1 MGPAS
6 GNGEQEEAP
15 LRASVDGCDVEGW
28 RENEGEK
35 GWNVDACFV
44 RRVGE
49 CGKGQRWRAAA
60 ASLAWA
66 PGAVQTLVLVFAAQE
81 TPRTCLQDVCEGC
94 RDHGWTWHQ
103 PSHSV
108 VSAFD
113 LVCERAWM
121 LQFLNVIYF
130 AGFLFGAGYY
140 SSLSD
145 RTGRKRA
152 LFLSCATSAGVAS
165 LSAIAPNY
173 WTLAITRCMTGFT
186 NAGIG
191 LAAFVLTMEYVGPNV
206 RGRVGLVTHC
216 FFTAGL
222 CLLPAVAY
230 FVRDWR
236 ALMAFS
242 SLSALLYLPI
252 CHWLPESPRW
262 LLVHGKEQE
271 ARTVLES
278 MAEANGTHL
287 GEIQF
292 VAHPQEEESKP
303 GLKSLLGTKERRSKL
318 LVLAYTWC
326 MISAVYYG
334 LQLGVGDLAGTIY
347 VNFFLQSIIEIPST
361 LTAAFTV
368 DRVGRRPTFVTALL
382 GAAAGCFV
390 CAYST
395 GTVGMIGAIMGKFFV
410 TGAFNSAFLYTS
422 EMFPTVVR
430 NGAVGLC
437 SQAARIGGIMAPA
450 VIYMGTA
457 LDSTATYYVIFG
469 LVMSLAGLL
478 SLNLPETRGVYL
490 SDSLEDTAPIH
501 D

>member
-1 MGPAS
+1 MRDVQAHGD
-6 GNGEQEEAP
+6 GEEVP
-15 LRASVDGCDVEGW
+15 LRGSVDGCDVEG
-28 RENEGEK
+28 RKEDVDEK
-35 GWNVDACFV
+35 GWDVDTCFV

-49 CGKGQRWRAAA
+49 CGRGQRWRAAA

-66 PGAVQTLVLVFAAQE
+66 PGAVQTLVLVFAAQQV
-81 TPRTCLQDVCEGC
+81 PRTCLQDDCEGC
-94 RDHGWTWHQ
+94 RDPGWTWQQ
-103 PSHSV
+103 PSSHSV
-108 VSAFD
+108 VSTFD

-130 AGFLFGAGYY
+130 FGFLFGAGYY

-152 LFLSCATSAGVAS
+152 LFLSCASSAGVAS

-173 WTLAITRCMTGFT
+173 WTMVITRCMTGFT

-230 FVRDWR
+230 FVRNWR
-236 ALMAFS
+236 VLMAFS
-242 SLSALLYLPI
+242 SLSALLYLPV
-252 CHWLPESPRW
+252 CYWLPESPRW
-262 LLVHGKEQE
+262 LLVHGKHEE

-287 GEIQF
+287 GEVEF
-292 VAHPQEEESKP
+292 TAHQQEEGPRP

-318 LVLAYTWC
+318 MVLTYTWC

-347 VNFFLQSIIEIPST
+347 INFFLQSIIEVPST

-368 DRVGRRPTFVTALL
+368 DHLGRRPTFVTALL

-390 CAYST
+390 CALST
-395 GTVGMIGAIMGKFFV
+395 GTVRMVGAIMGKFFV

-437 SQAARIGGIMAPA
+437 SQAARIGGIVAPA
-450 VIYMGTA
+450 VIYLGTA
-457 LDSTATYYVIFG
+457 LDSTGTYYVVFG
-469 LVMSLAGLL
+469 LVMAVAGLL
-478 SLNLPETRGVYL
+478 SLNLPETRGAHL
-490 SDSLEDTAPIH
+490 SDALEDAHPPP
-501 D
+501 